1 MFCQKL
7 RLDYYCCD
15 LNQSKI
21 CIDMF
26 FKVSLLWIPYI
37 IFKNTDRDE
46 AMKVD
51 EDIRTLVSVTRLGDF
66 VRSGLDQAD
75 EV

>member
-1 MFCQKL
+1 
-7 RLDYYCCD
+7 
-15 LNQSKI
+15 
-21 CIDMF
+21 MF
-26 FKVSLLWIPYI
+26 FKVSMLWIPYI

>member
-7 RLDYYCCD
+7 RLDHYHCD
-15 LNQSKI
+15 LNKSII
-21 CIDMF
+21 CIYMF
-26 FKVSLLWIPYI
+26 VKVSKLWIPYI